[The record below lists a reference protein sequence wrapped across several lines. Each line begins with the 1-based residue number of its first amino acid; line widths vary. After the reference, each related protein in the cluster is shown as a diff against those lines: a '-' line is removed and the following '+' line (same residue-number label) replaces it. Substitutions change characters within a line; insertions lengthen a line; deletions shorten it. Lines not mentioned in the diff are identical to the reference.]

1 MITHFRNDDYDR
13 TMPEIYPHLVK
24 VHQFVS
30 VQRSIVKTAML
41 LVSSYT
47 AQHVLTLE
55 MADCKLDKAKARMS
69 QAHYAIIDLHYDDP
83 TYGRILREV
92 NAAQRAHMK
101 AQREFAD
108 AWHSLQVACNKV
120 RASLIDAHP
129 GLSIQIVP
137 VLTSWRVLSI
147 ELTLNS

>member
-13 TMPEIYPHLVK
+13 TMPETFPHLVK
-24 VHQFVS
+24 VHQFIVA
-30 VQRSIVKTAML
+30 QSIVKTAML

-47 AQHVLTLE
+47 AQHVVNLE
-55 MADCKLDKAKARMS
+55 MADCKLDKTRARMF
-69 QAHYAIIDLHYDDP
+69 QAHDAIIDLHYDDP

-92 NAAQRAHMK
+92 NAAHRAHMK
-101 AQREFAD
+101 AQTEFDD
-108 AWHSLQVACNKV
+108 AWRSLQVACNKV

-129 GLSIQIVP
+129 ELSIQLVP